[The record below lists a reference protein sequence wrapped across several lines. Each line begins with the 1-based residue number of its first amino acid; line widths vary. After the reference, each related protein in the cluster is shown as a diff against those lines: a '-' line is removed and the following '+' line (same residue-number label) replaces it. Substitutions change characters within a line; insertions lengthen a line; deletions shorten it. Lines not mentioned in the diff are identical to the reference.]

1 MLSHSIELHHLE
13 TREMITLV
21 LSHYIFQLYYLMYY
35 ELNKLQLKSS
45 LCYRQKYD
53 LIFTNEV
60 CNASLTISSQKFDI
74 YRQVHYKTAQYVD
87 ISYHPLSL
95 KIINNYK
102 TVLHSAHQVYIV
114 EITLLYRNIQPRC
127 NILCCALL

>member
-1 MLSHSIELHHLE
+1 MLFLKLHYLK
-13 TREMITLV
+13 RSNKAFFCFI
-21 LSHYIFQLYYLMYY
+21 IFSSFIILYY

-60 CNASLTISSQKFDI
+60 CNASLTISFQKFNI
-74 YRQVHYKTAQYVD
+74 C
-87 ISYHPLSL
+87 ISTSSLQDGTVCGYMFYHPLSL

-102 TVLHSAHQVYIV
+102 TVLHSTYQIYIV